1 MAWIEVLSGGCAA
14 ASKLTQSLPVRARVL
29 VELVRMKIAT
39 WNINGIKAR
48 IESLVTYLRQEAP
61 DVICL
66 QEIKSVDEGFP
77 AAAIEELGYNVAVHG
92 QKGFNGVAILSKPRL
107 EDITPRLPGN
117 GADEHARFI
126 EARIQVPS
134 GSLKVAS
141 IYLPN
146 GNPIASEKF
155 AYKLAW
161 LARLE
166 KHVRALLSEEAMLVL
181 AGDYNVIPEPIDAR
195 RPEAWRDDALYQP
208 ESRAAFRRL
217 LNDGLTDAV
226 RLCHPQ
232 AGVYTF
238 WDYQAGSYQKD
249 DGIRIDHLLLS
260 PQAADRLNAAG
271 IDRFTRGW
279 EKPSDHVPVWI
290 ELDA

>member
-1 MAWIEVLSGGCAA
+1 
-14 ASKLTQSLPVRARVL
+14 
-29 VELVRMKIAT
+29 MKIAT
-39 WNINGIKAR
+39 WNINGVKAR
-48 IESLVTYLRQEAP
+48 IESLLVYLRQEAP

-77 AAAIEELGYNVAVHG
+77 SAAIEELGYNVAVHG
-92 QKGFNGVAILSKPRL
+92 QKGFNGVAILSKPPL

-126 EARIQVPS
+126 EARVHVPS
-134 GSLKVAS
+134 GALKVAS

-161 LARLE
+161 LGRLE

-260 PQAADRLNAAG
+260 PQAADRLKAAG

-290 ELDA
+290 ELDV